1 MPNFFTLHSVQLF
14 VIIKYN
20 EVSLPEAIREKMKS
34 FSVSIYNA
42 NITDNTI
49 LPISPVYIAHP
60 TLIKDLNNSFVTKER
75 VDAIVFSKLSLDII
89 NDFEFLMSKYDRC
102 ILPKIKKSVL
112 SDSVNKEEL
121 MKLYRAC
128 IGSFCKENNIKYICG
143 LSENAVNIMTKYI
156 NDSAKPSPGK
166 FIGLMILAKNRE
178 AATNALHG
186 TDPFTSYECAIDS
199 AISQE
204 LPSSLNTFLASHMNF
219 IKCIS
224 SDFSQCDLK
233 NLAASA
239 LSLAIIL
246 YTSAL
251 DHPILNRD
259 PDMHYITYE
268 ECGKNI
274 NKYIMQRG
282 SNNNIIINN
291 YINNYFKINKAK
303 IEKLNIA
310 NSVIGHTNPEIVFHE
325 VKKDKQDDDI
335 EQTIS
340 TLKKR
345 NALLKKII
353 EHIDFL
359 NGRLE
364 DVCKLSDE
372 QINQLYDYPE
382 FFNIFINKTN
392 K

>member
-1 MPNFFTLHSVQLF
+1 
-14 VIIKYN
+14 
-20 EVSLPEAIREKMKS
+20 
-34 FSVSIYNA
+34 
-42 NITDNTI
+42 
-49 LPISPVYIAHP
+49 
-60 TLIKDLNNSFVTKER
+60 
-75 VDAIVFSKLSLDII
+75 
-89 NDFEFLMSKYDRC
+89 
-102 ILPKIKKSVL
+102 
-112 SDSVNKEEL
+112 
-121 MKLYRAC
+121 
-128 IGSFCKENNIKYICG
+128 
-143 LSENAVNIMTKYI
+143 
-156 NDSAKPSPGK
+156 
-166 FIGLMILAKNRE
+166 
-178 AATNALHG
+178 
-186 TDPFTSYECAIDS
+186 
-199 AISQE
+199 
-204 LPSSLNTFLASHMNF
+204 MNF

-224 SDFSQCDLK
+224 SDFSRCGLK
-233 NLAASA
+233 NIAASS

-246 YTSAL
+246 YVSAL
-251 DHPILNRD
+251 DHPILNRE
-259 PDMHYITYE
+259 PDIHYITYE